1 MSLTLREEC
10 RLRIFEKRILRRIFG
25 PKRDENGDWRRIHN
39 EELHSLYRSP
49 NIVKV
54 IMSRR
59 LRWAGPVAR
68 MEEVRIVFKMLKGKP
83 RE

>member
-1 MSLTLREEC
+1 MPNRNENGEWRTLHN
-10 RLRIFEKRILRRIFG
+10 EKRHI
-25 PKRDENGDWRRIHN
+25 
-39 EELHSLYRSP
+39 LHSSP
-49 NIVKV
+49 NIAKV

-68 MEEVRIVFKMLKGKP
+68 IEEVRIVFKMLKGKP